1 MSTCRPC
8 KNPRPLVESHIIPK
22 SFWPLKDDNRS
33 PLIGPLAIVDNVNF
47 RPEPSRKGPYDK
59 TILCEECDVA
69 LGQLDQHAAE
79 KLLRGKRHSV
89 VQLFGCR
96 VLRYPDANP
105 DIIIKFL
112 ASVAWRASKSSYKYF
127 DRVKLGPYEDQLK
140 KIFDWQAN
148 DRQSLECMIAEFDQA
163 DVPQLNPTYTRLA
176 GIRFLV
182 LYANRFIFYLKVDK
196 KPTPSDLQGL
206 MLKEG
211 RPVHSLVMTWSLLK
225 EAKIMKKLAIKMP
238 SPSFW
243 KPR

>member
-1 MSTCRPC
+1 
-8 KNPRPLVESHIIPK
+8 
-22 SFWPLKDDNRS
+22 
-33 PLIGPLAIVDNVNF
+33 
-47 RPEPSRKGPYDK
+47 
-59 TILCEECDVA
+59 
-69 LGQLDQHAAE
+69 
-79 KLLRGKRHSV
+79 
-89 VQLFGCR
+89 
-96 VLRYPDANP
+96 
-105 DIIIKFL
+105 
-112 ASVAWRASKSSYKYF
+112 
-127 DRVKLGPYEDQLK
+127 
-140 KIFDWQAN
+140 
-148 DRQSLECMIAEFDQA
+148 MIAEFDQA

-211 RPVHSLVMTWSLLK
+211 RPVHSLVMTWSLSK